1 MTQEPAGSG
10 RTDSPPERALAIPA
24 NADFDTWL
32 AAPVPTL
39 EPPPVALPHRVRRG
53 NEMKR

>member
-24 NADFDTWL
+24 NADFVTWL

-39 EPPPVALPHRVRRG
+39 EPPPVALPHRLRRG
-53 NEMKR
+53 KEMKR